1 MFVFMCRLSLAF
13 GLLTSTDFYP
23 KRKNATFFESEV
35 SVMERINEWVT
46 EKNIEPDTIRIET
59 VIVPE
64 YFKNDS
70 TVYELQVASYAYGHL
85 KYGSSL
91 SKTSYN
97 GKNSVENITV
107 NFIEIFRVWWNDKNM
122 SYHNGESYTEIS
134 RLIDDNSNIDDDII
148 SGGNNIQY
156 NIKIILFS
164 LILFSVIHHLE

>member
-1 MFVFMCRLSLAF
+1 MCRLSLAF

-70 TVYELQVASYAYGHL
+70 KTQMPNCVLADSSGSLGGSAS
-85 KYGSSL
+85 
-91 SKTSYN
+91 
-97 GKNSVENITV
+97 
-107 NFIEIFRVWWNDKNM
+107 W
-122 SYHNGESYTEIS
+122 
-134 RLIDDNSNIDDDII
+134 
-148 SGGNNIQY
+148 
-156 NIKIILFS
+156 
-164 LILFSVIHHLE
+164 